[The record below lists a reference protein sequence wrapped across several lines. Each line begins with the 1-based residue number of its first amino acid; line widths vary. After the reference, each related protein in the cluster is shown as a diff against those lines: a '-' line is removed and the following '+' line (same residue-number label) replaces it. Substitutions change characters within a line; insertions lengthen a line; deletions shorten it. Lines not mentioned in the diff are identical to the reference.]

1 MIPNIISIISLIL
14 NAILIGVTI
23 KLGLINRQPIL
34 SAHADYDGN
43 KGSLSIVVANK
54 GKTIAKNVTLKVIKI
69 YDNGEEWHNGVNNL
83 NESFS
88 VENVD
93 ISPLNQI
100 EDKLIRAVPETL
112 NGSHSFELEITLEGK
127 KIRKQNLRIKA
138 NRKSQ

>member
-14 NAILIGVTI
+14 NAILICATI

-34 SAHADYDGN
+34 SAHADYDGD

-83 NESFS
+83 NKSFS
-88 VENVD
+88 IENVD
-93 ISPLNQI
+93 ISPLNQV

-112 NGSHSFELEITLEGK
+112 NGSHSFELEMTLEGK

-138 NRKSQ
+138 NRKS